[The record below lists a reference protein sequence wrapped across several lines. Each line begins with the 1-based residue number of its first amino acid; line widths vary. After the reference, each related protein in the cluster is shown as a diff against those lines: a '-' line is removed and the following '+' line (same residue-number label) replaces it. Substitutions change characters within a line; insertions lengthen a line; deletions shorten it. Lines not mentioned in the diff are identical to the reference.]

1 MNSDSLAPALPGSI
15 RDKLVRI
22 LGMLG
27 SDQAGERDAAALAA
41 TRLLLKNS
49 LTWHDVIVSSQPV
62 IRVPPCISAWRT
74 TARAC
79 LSQVYLLTPWETR
92 FLTDLCTRNQVP
104 SPKQLERLAE
114 IATKVG
120 VVPR

>member
-1 MNSDSLAPALPGSI
+1 MKSNSLTPALSGSI
-15 RDKLVRI
+15 RDKLIRI
-22 LGMLG
+22 LGLLG

-41 TRLLLKNS
+41 TRLMLKNS
-49 LTWHDVIVSSQPV
+49 LAWHDIIVSSQPA
-62 IRVPPCISAWRT
+62 IRVPPRIMPWRT

-79 LSQVYLLTPWETR
+79 LGQVRRLTPWEHR
-92 FLTDLCTRNQVP
+92 FLTDLCARNQVP
-104 SPKQLERLAE
+104 SPRQLELLAE

>member
-1 MNSDSLAPALPGSI
+1 MKSNSLAPALPGSI

-22 LGMLG
+22 LGLLG

-41 TRLLLKNS
+41 TRLLFKS
-49 LTWHDVIVSSQPV
+49 GLTWHDVIVCAQPA
-62 IRVPPCISAWRT
+62 IRVLPCMSAWRP

-79 LSQVYLLTPWETR
+79 LGQVRRLTPWEHR
-92 FLTDLCTRNQVP
+92 FLTNLCARNQVP